1 MVSGLSEGTG
11 RGKHDGCS
19 AKTEVIPACGRHTPA
34 QDRGG
39 AKHFSCIR
47 IEDHVPH

>member
-1 MVSGLSEGTG
+1 MVSGLSAGTG
-11 RGKHDGCS
+11 RGKHNGRS
-19 AKTEVIPACGRHTPA
+19 AKTEVLPACGCHTPA
-34 QDRGG
+34 QHRGD